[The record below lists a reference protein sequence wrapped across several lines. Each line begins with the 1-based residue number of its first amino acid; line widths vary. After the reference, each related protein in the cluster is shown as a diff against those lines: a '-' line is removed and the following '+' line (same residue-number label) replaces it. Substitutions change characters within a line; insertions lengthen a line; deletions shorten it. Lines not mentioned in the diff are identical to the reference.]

1 MKTSRRVRLM
11 IVSHGR
17 ADGGAGATG
26 ANKGLGSSPFS
37 KGLADSKGRAFGYSA
52 NLLEK
57 DRIAMLAMEMASRM
71 NGDETDG

>member
-1 MKTSRRVRLM
+1 M